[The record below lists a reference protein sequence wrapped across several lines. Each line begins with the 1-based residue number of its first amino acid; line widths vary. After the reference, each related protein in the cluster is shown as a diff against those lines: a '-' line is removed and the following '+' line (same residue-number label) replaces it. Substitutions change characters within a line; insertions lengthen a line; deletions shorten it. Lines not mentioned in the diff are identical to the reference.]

1 MVAQASILRT
11 RRRILIVGSGDVAR
25 RALAGLAPRIADG
38 RVRVFALVRRPEAAA
53 ELRAGGALPV
63 RADLDAPRS
72 LYRLAGLAPTLIHC
86 APPDD
91 ASGRDRRTRGLL
103 AALARR
109 TAPRRLVYISTSGV
123 YGDCAGADVDETR
136 PLQARTA
143 RARRRVDAETRLRH
157 FARAH
162 GSALAILRAP
172 GIYAADRLPLARLE
186 RHDPVLVREEDVFTN
201 HVHAD
206 DLARMAL
213 AACFRG
219 RHRVYNASD
228 DSALR
233 MGDYYDQ
240 VADAFGLPRPPRL
253 PRAALVERLSPLT
266 LSFMAESRR
275 LVNLRVKR
283 ELRFRFA
290 YPTTADG
297 LAAARQ
303 EHPRTSEPTP
313 CFTCT

>member
-25 RALAGLAPRIADG
+25 RALSRLQPRIADG
-38 RVRVFALVRRPEAAA
+38 RLRVFALVRRPEAAA
-53 ELRAGGALPV
+53 ALRASGALPV
-63 RADLDAPRS
+63 LADLDAPRS
-72 LYRLAGLAPTLIHC
+72 LHRLAGLAPTLIHC
-86 APPDD
+86 APPND
-91 ASGRDRRTRGLL
+91 SGSRDRRSRNLL

-109 TAPRRLVYISTSGV
+109 SAPQHLVYVSTSGV
-123 YGDCAGADVDETR
+123 YGDCAGAEVDETR

-143 RARRRVDAETRLRH
+143 RAQRRVDAETRLRA
-157 FARAH
+157 FARAQ

-186 RHDPVLVREEDVFTN
+186 RQDPVLLREEDVFTN
-201 HVHAD
+201 HIHAD

-213 AACFRG
+213 VASTRS
-219 RHRVYNASD
+219 RHRIFNASD
-228 DSALR
+228 DSTLR

-240 VADAFGLPRPPRL
+240 VADAFGLARPPRL
-253 PRAALVERLSPLT
+253 PRAVLAGHLSALT

-275 LVNLRVKR
+275 LVNRRAKR
-283 ELRFRFA
+283 ELRFRFL

-303 EHPRTSEPTP
+303 DRQQPPHA
-313 CFTCT
+313 